1 MFYKIIVSGAVQ
13 GVGFRPFVYREA
25 KKRGLKGYV
34 RNTCAGVE
42 IVVDDISFASVI
54 QDKEIMPPVSKIDSV
69 DIEKIDA
76 DSSFFSDFEIIPSKS
91 GEGTTYMLP
100 DISIC
105 DECVSELNDANS
117 RRKGYYFTTCT
128 NCGPR
133 FSITV
138 NTPYDRRTISMSK
151 FMMCDRCR
159 EEYSDPDNRRFH
171 AQTIACHDCGPELY
185 FSSGGKISAKSDK
198 AIKIA
203 CSEIK
208 RGGIVAVKGI
218 GGYHLCCDADNDG
231 AVEELRSITRR
242 ATKPLAIMV
251 KDIDEA

>member
-1 MFYKIIVSGAVQ
+1 MFYKITVSGAVQ

-34 RNTCAGVE
+34 RNICAGVE
-42 IVVDDISFASVI
+42 IVADDLSFASVI
-54 QDKEIMPPVSKIDSV
+54 QDRKIMPPVSKIDSV

-151 FMMCDRCR
+151 FQMCDRCR
-159 EEYSDPDNRRFH
+159 KEYSDPGDRR
-171 AQTIACHDCGPELY
+171 
-185 FSSGGKISAKSDK
+185 
-198 AIKIA
+198 
-203 CSEIK
+203 
-208 RGGIVAVKGI
+208 
-218 GGYHLCCDADNDG
+218 
-231 AVEELRSITRR
+231 
-242 ATKPLAIMV
+242 
-251 KDIDEA
+251 